1 MSVQLMSQA
10 EYARHRGCNP
20 AAVTRAIQE
29 KRISLINGKIDP
41 VVADVQWAA
50 NTRARADSKPATEK
64 GAQLAG
70 LAPAPAAKGDAG
82 QGGDGKPDDY
92 LQSRARR
99 EAAEAEMAEL
109 ALLERKGDLVNKAQV
124 RAELASQLS
133 AFKDSLLQV
142 GARLAP
148 LVAAESDIARCQQ
161 LIDAELHAALHAFT
175 TAGDHGGT

>member
-1 MSVQLMSQA
+1 MPVQLMTQA
-10 EYARHRGCNP
+10 EYARHRECDP
-20 AAVTRAIQE
+20 AAVTRAIQQG
-29 KRISLINGKIDP
+29 RISLINGKIDP

-50 NTRARADSKPATEK
+50 NTRARVDSKPATEK

-70 LAPAPAAKGDAG
+70 LAAGAGAQAPAG

-92 LQSRARR
+92 LASRARR

-109 ALLERKGDLVNKAQV
+109 ALLERKGDLVRKDEV

-148 LVAAESDIARCQQ
+148 QVAAESDIARCQQ
-161 LIDAELHAALHAFT
+161 LIDAELHAALHAFV